1 MSAILKASTVD
12 DRRRVVLPE
21 SFPPNSPVIFQQV
34 DADTWIVQRARPQNG
49 VVMVA
54 FERIE
59 RLPDDPDWEQT
70 EKAVA
75 ESAANHV
82 PPPAF

>member
-21 SFPPNSPVIFQQV
+21 SFPPNSPVILQQV
-34 DADTWIVQRARPQNG
+34 DADTWVVKRARSENSI
-49 VVMVA
+49 VVVA
-54 FERIE
+54 LERVE
-59 RLPDDPDWEQT
+59 SLPDDPEWERI
-70 EKAVA
+70 EKAMA

-82 PPPAF
+82 PPPTF